1 MFDQTIETTTGEKM
15 DAQTRRTL
23 LFCLSQPT
31 NPVPGAVLSHVLRQ
45 ASYQAIRDWEAH
57 GWIARSG
64 TNYVLTETGCA
75 AISAK
80 PAVPPESYFPMT
92 YNFTIAGDSH

>member
-1 MFDQTIETTTGEKM
+1 MFDQNTAAITGEKM
-15 DAQTRRTL
+15 DAQTRRTM

-45 ASYQAIRDWEAH
+45 ASYQAIRNWEEH

-64 TNYVLTETGCA
+64 TNYVLTESGCA

-80 PAVPPESYFPMT
+80 PPVPPESYFPMT
-92 YNFTIAGDSH
+92 YNFTVTTDSH